1 MWRGRLLA
9 HLSVSRSSIL
19 EEYMKAV
26 VLKAY
31 GDVDQLSYEDVEK
44 PRPGSGEVL
53 VRIAAASLNPID
65 WKLRSGAMK
74 EFMPLEFPVILGYDL
89 AGEVAELGA
98 GVTSFKVGQRVMAV
112 ASKTYAEYAVVK
124 ADALTLIPSALSFEQ
139 AGALPLV
146 VLTGATLVE
155 SGIKPKMGQSVV
167 LSGALGGVGR
177 TAAYVADQ
185 HNAQVIAAVRP
196 SQLKE
201 AESLGTRA
209 VVSLEDEEGLAK
221 FVDID
226 SFADTVGGPV
236 AAKLLKLLRPGA
248 IYATVVGAPP
258 EAANYDIRVEMAE
271 AFVKGEFKIP
281 IAKVMKLSEAAEA
294 HRLGQAGAGGK
305 IVLVP

>member
-1 MWRGRLLA
+1 
-9 HLSVSRSSIL
+9 
-19 EEYMKAV
+19 MKAI

-31 GDVDQLSYEDVEK
+31 GDVDQLWYEEVEK
-44 PRPGSGEVL
+44 PRPGNGEVL

-74 EFMPLEFPVILGYDL
+74 EFMPLEFPAILGYDL

-98 GVTSFKVGQRVMAV
+98 GVTSLRVGQRVMGV
-112 ASKTYAEYAVVK
+112 ASRAYAQYAVVK
-124 ADALTLIPSALSFEQ
+124 ADALTSIPDALSFEQ
-139 AGALPLV
+139 AAALPLV
-146 VLTGATLVE
+146 TLTGTTLIE
-155 SGIKPKMGQSVV
+155 RGIKPKMGQSV
-167 LSGALGGVGR
+167 LLTGALGGVGR
-177 TAAYVADQ
+177 TAAYVTGQ
-185 HNAQVIAAVRP
+185 HYAQVIAAVRP

-209 VVSLEDEEGLAK
+209 VVSLDDEEGLAK

-258 EAANYDIRVEMAE
+258 EAANYDIRVEMVEMRPSAVRLAQLAE

-294 HRLGQAGAGGK
+294 HRLGQAGGAGGK
-305 IVLVP
+305 IVLVT